1 MTIDYEKAKKLG
13 ERAYRHAL
21 VRGEYPYLPALEDM
35 VPEVD
40 RYPEISLGL
49 FEIPLELFAGT
60 RTSGRK
66 TAFASNFMPLMEEN
80 TEFSFKWSALCDAQV
95 EEGIREPVKAYEFMN
110 LFYVEEGNKRV
121 SVLRYVGA
129 VSVPAQV
136 IRILPPR
143 DDSVQSRIYYEFL
156 DFFNVT
162 RMFEIT
168 FSAPGRYT
176 RLAEILGQ
184 NLQEPWPEELL
195 EKLHAAFI
203 SFRSAYPAHPA
214 RTSGKLV
221 QTPAD
226 ALLVYLGVYSL
237 DSLLREDR
245 KEIERRL
252 TLLRKEFLA
261 ASRSGEIAL
270 IESRTDAEAVRKEH
284 PMEKAVRLVE
294 KTGAA
299 SVAGA
304 AHFAGAVAGAA
315 AGLAAGTGAAE
326 TTAEVTRKAVEN
338 TLSRVVPQTAADTGQ
353 KIISPAHPLRIAF
366 IHENNMNNSGWVY
379 GHELGRNHLKEAFG
393 SLVETLCFENCTDDK
408 SIREAFETAKK
419 ENCGM
424 IFTTS
429 PALVQPSLRFAV
441 DNPRVKVLCCSL
453 NQSLPTVR
461 FYYGKMY
468 EAKYL
473 MGALAAS
480 LTDDHRIAYT
490 AGRKDPAALSS
501 VNAFALG
508 AQLIDP
514 YCRVSLK
521 WTGED
526 NASVSKEDE
535 GRCVHVFSDIDMVR
549 LSDENRRYGLY
560 LKEKEGEFRR
570 LAAPVWNWGSFYELI
585 VRRIMDGTY
594 DNLPSQQ
601 KDLAVNYWMGLSS
614 GIIDIVLSDHLPAP
628 SYRLM
633 ELLRRGITEDRVHPF
648 AGELR
653 GRDGAIHGEKDS
665 SLTAAQIMSMDWLVE
680 NIDGE
685 LR

>member
-1 MTIDYEKAKKLG
+1 
-13 ERAYRHAL
+13 
-21 VRGEYPYLPALEDM
+21 
-35 VPEVD
+35 
-40 RYPEISLGL
+40 
-49 FEIPLELFAGT
+49 
-60 RTSGRK
+60 
-66 TAFASNFMPLMEEN
+66 MEEN

-156 DFFNVT
+156 NFFNVT

-270 IESRTDAEAVRKEH
+270 IENRTDAEAVRKEH

-379 GHELGRNHLKEAFG
+379 GHELGKSSERSSGTGGNHGFKLRG
-393 SLVETLCFENCTDDK
+393 
-408 SIREAFETAKK
+408 RRETAKPLRQPK

-429 PALVQPSLRFAV
+429 PPGPARGSRWTI
-441 DNPRVKVLCCSL
+441 RVKVLCCSL

-468 EAKYL
+468 EA
-473 MGALAAS
+473 
-480 LTDDHRIAYT
+480 
-490 AGRKDPAALSS
+490 
-501 VNAFALG
+501 
-508 AQLIDP
+508 
-514 YCRVSLK
+514 
-521 WTGED
+521 
-526 NASVSKEDE
+526 
-535 GRCVHVFSDIDMVR
+535 
-549 LSDENRRYGLY
+549 
-560 LKEKEGEFRR
+560 
-570 LAAPVWNWGSFYELI
+570 
-585 VRRIMDGTY
+585 
-594 DNLPSQQ
+594 
-601 KDLAVNYWMGLSS
+601 
-614 GIIDIVLSDHLPAP
+614 
-628 SYRLM
+628 
-633 ELLRRGITEDRVHPF
+633 
-648 AGELR
+648 
-653 GRDGAIHGEKDS
+653 
-665 SLTAAQIMSMDWLVE
+665 
-680 NIDGE
+680 NI
-685 LR
+685 

>member
-1 MTIDYEKAKKLG
+1 
-13 ERAYRHAL
+13 
-21 VRGEYPYLPALEDM
+21 
-35 VPEVD
+35 
-40 RYPEISLGL
+40 
-49 FEIPLELFAGT
+49 
-60 RTSGRK
+60 
-66 TAFASNFMPLMEEN
+66 
-80 TEFSFKWSALCDAQV
+80 
-95 EEGIREPVKAYEFMN
+95 
-110 LFYVEEGNKRV
+110 
-121 SVLRYVGA
+121 
-129 VSVPAQV
+129 
-136 IRILPPR
+136 
-143 DDSVQSRIYYEFL
+143 
-156 DFFNVT
+156 
-162 RMFEIT
+162 
-168 FSAPGRYT
+168 
-176 RLAEILGQ
+176 
-184 NLQEPWPEELL
+184 
-195 EKLHAAFI
+195 
-203 SFRSAYPAHPA
+203 
-214 RTSGKLV
+214 
-221 QTPAD
+221 
-226 ALLVYLGVYSL
+226 
-237 DSLLREDR
+237 
-245 KEIERRL
+245 
-252 TLLRKEFLA
+252 
-261 ASRSGEIAL
+261 
-270 IESRTDAEAVRKEH
+270 
-284 PMEKAVRLVE
+284 MEKAVRLVE

-393 SLVETLCFENCTDDK
+393 SLVETLCFENCKDDK

-601 KDLAVNYWMGLSS
+601 KDLAVNYWLGLSS

-633 ELLRRGITEDRVHPF
+633 ELLRRGITEERVHPF
-648 AGELR
+648 AGKLR

>member
-1 MTIDYEKAKKLG
+1 MTADYEKAKKMG

-21 VRGEYPYLPALEDM
+21 VHGEYPYLPALEDM
-35 VPEVD
+35 VPDVD
-40 RYPEISLGL
+40 RFPEISLGL
-49 FEIPLELFAGT
+49 SEIPLELFAGT
-60 RTSGRK
+60 RTSGRRN
-66 TAFASNFMPLMEEN
+66 AFASNFMPLMAED
-80 TEFSFKWSALCDAQV
+80 TEFAFKWSALCDAQV
-95 EEGIREPVKAYEFMN
+95 QEGIREPVKAYEFMN
-110 LFYVEEGNKRV
+110 FFYVEEGNKRV

-129 VSVPAQV
+129 VSVPANV

-143 DDSVQSRIYYEFL
+143 DESVQSRVYYEYL
-156 DFFNVT
+156 DFYHVT
-162 RMFEIT
+162 HSFEIR
-168 FSAPGRYT
+168 FSAPGRYAH
-176 RLAEILGQ
+176 LADILGQ
-184 NLQEPWPEELL
+184 NLQDPWPAELL

-203 SFRSAYPAHPA
+203 SFRSAYSAHS
-214 RTSGKLV
+214 SGKPL
-221 QTPAD
+221 PSPSD
-226 ALLVYLGVYSL
+226 ALLIYLGVYSL
-237 DSLLREDR
+237 ESLLREDR
-245 KEIERRL
+245 KEIDRRL
-252 TLLRKEFLA
+252 SLLSKEFLA

-284 PMEKAVRLVE
+284 PMEKAVRFVE

-304 AHFAGAVAGAA
+304 AQIAGAVAGAA
-315 AGLAAGTGAAE
+315 AGLAAGTDAAE
-326 TTAEVTRKAVEN
+326 ATAEVTRKAVES
-338 TLSRVVPQTAADTGQ
+338 TLSRVVPQTMTETGQ
-353 KIISPAHPLRIAF
+353 KIISPAHPLKIAF
-366 IHENNMNNSGWVY
+366 IHEKNMMSSGWVY

-393 SLVETLCFENCTDDK
+393 SLVETLCFENCMDEIH
-408 SIREAFETAKK
+408 IREAFETAKK

-441 DNPRVKVLCCSL
+441 DNPRVKVLNCSL
-453 NQSLPTVR
+453 NQALPSIR

-490 AGRKDPAALSS
+490 ACRKDPAAVTS

-514 YCRVSLK
+514 YCRIRLK
-521 WTGED
+521 WTEG
-526 NASVSKEDE
+526 NGFPYPKEDDKE
-535 GRCVHVFSDIDMVR
+535 GVHVFSDIDMVR
-549 LSDENRRYGLY
+549 LRDENRRYGLY
-560 LKEKEGEFRR
+560 LREKEGRLRR

-594 DNLPSQQ
+594 DVLPSPQ
-601 KDLAVNYWMGLSS
+601 KDRAVNYWLGLSS
-614 GIIDIVLSDHLPAP
+614 GIIDIILSEHLPAP
-628 SYRLM
+628 SYRLV
-633 ELLRRGITEDRVHPF
+633 ELLRLGITEGYIHPF

-653 GRDGAIHGEKDS
+653 AGDGLVHGKKDS

-680 NIDGE
+680 NVDE
-685 LR
+685 EQL

>member
-1 MTIDYEKAKKLG
+1 
-13 ERAYRHAL
+13 
-21 VRGEYPYLPALEDM
+21 
-35 VPEVD
+35 
-40 RYPEISLGL
+40 
-49 FEIPLELFAGT
+49 
-60 RTSGRK
+60 
-66 TAFASNFMPLMEEN
+66 
-80 TEFSFKWSALCDAQV
+80 
-95 EEGIREPVKAYEFMN
+95 
-110 LFYVEEGNKRV
+110 
-121 SVLRYVGA
+121 
-129 VSVPAQV
+129 
-136 IRILPPR
+136 
-143 DDSVQSRIYYEFL
+143 
-156 DFFNVT
+156 
-162 RMFEIT
+162 
-168 FSAPGRYT
+168 
-176 RLAEILGQ
+176 
-184 NLQEPWPEELL
+184 
-195 EKLHAAFI
+195 
-203 SFRSAYPAHPA
+203 
-214 RTSGKLV
+214 
-221 QTPAD
+221 
-226 ALLVYLGVYSL
+226 
-237 DSLLREDR
+237 
-245 KEIERRL
+245 
-252 TLLRKEFLA
+252 
-261 ASRSGEIAL
+261 
-270 IESRTDAEAVRKEH
+270 
-284 PMEKAVRLVE
+284 
-294 KTGAA
+294 
-299 SVAGA
+299 
-304 AHFAGAVAGAA
+304 
-315 AGLAAGTGAAE
+315 
-326 TTAEVTRKAVEN
+326 
-338 TLSRVVPQTAADTGQ
+338 
-353 KIISPAHPLRIAF
+353 
-366 IHENNMNNSGWVY
+366 MNNSGWVY

-685 LR
+685 L